1 MANDT
6 HGSADDVVSKLQQDM
21 KQAMKAGDKTR
32 LGVVRMLLT
41 DARAADL
48 QKPPITPQ
56 QAVEQYHKRLVK
68 SREEYDKIGDAGQVE
83 ALDREIRIVEDYVPK
98 KASAEE
104 TNVLVDDFLATHPE
118 FGPGD
123 VGKATG
129 LFMRQAA
136 DTVDARAANARIREV
151 LSSRGG

>member
-1 MANDT
+1 MP
-6 HGSADDVVSKLQQDM
+6 DDRTDELVTRLQQDM
-21 KQAMKAGDKTR
+21 KAAMKAGDKTR
-32 LGVVRMLLT
+32 LGVVRMLLS

-68 SREEYDKIGDAGQVE
+68 SREEYEKLGDAAQVG
-83 ALDREIRIVEDYVPK
+83 ALDSEIKIVEDYVPK

-104 TNVLVDDFLATHPE
+104 TNVLVDDFLANHPE

-129 LFMRQAA
+129 LFMKQTAGTA
-136 DTVDARAANARIREV
+136 DARAANARIKDV
-151 LSSRGG
+151 LTQRGG